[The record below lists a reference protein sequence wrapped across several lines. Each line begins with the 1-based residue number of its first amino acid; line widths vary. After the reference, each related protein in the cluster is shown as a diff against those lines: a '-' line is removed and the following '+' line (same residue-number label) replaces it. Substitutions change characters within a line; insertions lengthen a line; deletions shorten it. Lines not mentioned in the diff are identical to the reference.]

1 MLCVAVLSPRTES
14 EMNAKREELTEGERR
29 YLEHVRR
36 ARSQG
41 MGLSQYCRCVGLNP
55 FSLYSMR
62 RQMRRKGMLA
72 PAQQRATAAGTKGA
86 RGSAVPG
93 RFVAVQVVEPAVPA
107 AVASTPAGLVCRV
120 RHPSGW
126 TIECGSWP
134 EPQWLAGVMEERP

>member
-1 MLCVAVLSPRTES
+1 
-14 EMNAKREELTEGERR
+14 MNAKREELTEGERR

-41 MGLSQYCRCVGLNP
+41 MGLSQYCRSVGLNP

-62 RQMRRKGMLA
+62 RQMRRKGILA
-72 PAQQRATAAGTKGA
+72 PAQQPAAGAKEP

-93 RFVAVQVVEPAVPA
+93 RFVAVRVVEPAVPA
-107 AVASTPAGLVCRV
+107 AVASAAAGLVCRL

-134 EPQWLAGVMEERP
+134 EPGWVAGVMEGRS

>member
-1 MLCVAVLSPRTES
+1 MLSVAALLPRTES
-14 EMNAKREELTEGERR
+14 EMNAKRVELTEGERG

-41 MGLSQYCRCVGLNP
+41 MGLSQYCRSVGLNP

-62 RQMRRKGMLA
+62 RQMRRKGILP
-72 PAQQRATAAGTKGA
+72 PAQQTERSAGAKEP
-86 RGSAVPG
+86 RGSSVPG
-93 RFVAVQVVEPAVPA
+93 RFVAVRVVEPAVPA
-107 AVASTPAGLVCRV
+107 AVASAPAGLVCQL

-134 EPQWLAGVMEERP
+134 EPRWVAGVMEGRS

>member
-1 MLCVAVLSPRTES
+1 MLCFAVLSPPTES

-62 RQMRRKGMLA
+62 RQMRRKGILA
-72 PAQQRATAAGTKGA
+72 PVQQSAKAAGAKER

-93 RFVAVQVVEPAVPA
+93 RFVAVRVIEPAVPA
-107 AVASTPAGLVCRV
+107 AGASAPAGLVCRV

-134 EPQWLAGVMEERP
+134 EPRWLAGVMEGRS

>member
-1 MLCVAVLSPRTES
+1 
-14 EMNAKREELTEGERR
+14 MNAKREELTEGERR

-41 MGLSQYCRCVGLNP
+41 MGLSRYCRSVGLNP

-62 RQMRRKGMLA
+62 RQMRRKGILA
-72 PAQQRATAAGTKGA
+72 PAQQPAAGAGA
-86 RGSAVPG
+86 KEPRGSAVPG
-93 RFVAVQVVEPAVPA
+93 RFVAVRVVEPAVPA
-107 AVASTPAGLVCRV
+107 AVAAAAAGLVCRL

-134 EPQWLAGVMEERP
+134 EPGWVAGVMEGRS